1 MKNLSI
7 YSVLMIVVTIFVVNE
22 FIMFNGILTNSALLV
37 TLLSGVLSMV
47 RFIVVDTVLKAPFV
61 KLIRI

>member
-1 MKNLSI
+1 MKNISI
-7 YSVLMIVVTIFVVNE
+7 YSVLMIAVTIFVVNE
-22 FIMFNGILTNSALLV
+22 FIMFNGVLTNSALLV

-47 RFIVVDTVLKAPFV
+47 RFTVTDTVLKVPFV